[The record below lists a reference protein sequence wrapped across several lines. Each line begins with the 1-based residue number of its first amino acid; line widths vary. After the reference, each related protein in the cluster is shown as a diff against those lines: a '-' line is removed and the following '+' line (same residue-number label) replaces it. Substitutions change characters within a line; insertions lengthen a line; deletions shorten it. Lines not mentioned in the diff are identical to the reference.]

1 MNLCGITLGCAAL
14 MRPSTLLGIG
24 HFGSHPRFSQGT
36 ATSCPIRPGSL
47 AITLSSDIHT
57 SFSSLNMT
65 SFKYS
70 AEVLVEVHE
79 ELRGLSKGADDLVR
93 SYKQYRGNVPNALAD
108 AMCDAQAWRLEVPRF
123 RC

>member
-1 MNLCGITLGCAAL
+1 
-14 MRPSTLLGIG
+14 
-24 HFGSHPRFSQGT
+24 
-36 ATSCPIRPGSL
+36 
-47 AITLSSDIHT
+47 
-57 SFSSLNMT
+57 MT

-108 AMCDAQAWRLEVPRF
+108 AMCDAQAWRLEVPWF